1 MGRRRGR
8 FARLKGLRRC
18 LPWAIA
24 RELAEIHS
32 VDPNLA
38 ELAAAAH
45 DIARHLPARQLLE
58 TAESVGIK
66 VSVLERNV
74 PILLHGPL
82 GAAWLKQDGEITDPD
97 VLDGVR
103 WHTSAHPDLSP
114 VGRILFL
121 ADKLDPEKIS
131 RYPFQETVRQ
141 LAMEDVNDGILAFL
155 EGAMKM
161 HIDRGQL
168 IHPMTSKMRNSL
180 MLAKSC

>member
-1 MGRRRGR
+1 MDRKELLKLVNLSHFIAFDFETTGLDPVSDRIIEIAAIR
-8 FARLKGLRRC
+8 F
-18 LPWAIA
+18 
-24 RELAEIHS
+24 E
-32 VDPNLA
+32 
-38 ELAAAAH
+38 
-45 DIARHLPARQLLE
+45 
-58 TAESVGIK
+58 
-66 VSVLERNV
+66 
-74 PILLHGPL
+74 
-82 GAAWLKQDGEITDPD
+82 DGEITDPD

-155 EGAMKM
+155 EGAMKL

-168 IHPMTSKMRNSL
+168 IHPMTSKMRTSL
-180 MLAKSC
+180 ILAKSC